1 MSNLIVTNDT
11 RHKKRLEA
19 YAEGVKNMSEGKARL
34 NVLIDAELHRELK
47 LLAVKKSSTL
57 VELVSEA
64 VKKYLEENKEDDN

>member
-1 MSNLIVTNDT
+1 
-11 RHKKRLEA
+11 
-19 YAEGVKNMSEGKARL
+19 MSEGKARL

-64 VKKYLEENKEDDN
+64 VKKYLKENKEDDN